1 MVIVETTVWVD
12 HFNDVANSQ
21 TEWLRDIGH
30 SEIEIGLTDLILCE
44 VLQGLRDDFR
54 FAQVKRDLLR
64 LPVLSTSG
72 VELAVVAARNY
83 IALRRRGIT
92 VRKTIDGLIAT
103 FCIEGG
109 HDLLHNDRDYDGYER
124 HLGLK
129 VIHP

>member
-12 HFNDVANSQ
+12 HFNDVSNSQ

-30 SEIEIGLTDLILCE
+30 TEIEIGLTDLILCE

-72 VELAVVAARNY
+72 IELAVEAAHNY

-129 VIHP
+129 AIHP